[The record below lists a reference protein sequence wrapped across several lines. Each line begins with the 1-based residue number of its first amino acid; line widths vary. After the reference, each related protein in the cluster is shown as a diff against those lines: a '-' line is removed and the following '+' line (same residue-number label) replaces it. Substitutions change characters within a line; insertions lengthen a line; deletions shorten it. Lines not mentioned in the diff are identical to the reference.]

1 MCGGQAVLRTIAGF
15 LFFVMGWCH
24 AADPAASAPAQTQC
38 PDLTGVRVD
47 AVARAQGSAAAP
59 ASAPVVA
66 LRDAIRLNVSGLET
80 LVRRAR
86 CKTEGREIVLFL
98 DGRPV
103 PTAVPY
109 PPLDPGTNT
118 LNFQLERKEASRSV
132 WRHLLGRPSFTDRDV
147 PVSVG
152 LIDEYA
158 VPSQQKIRLH
168 VIPRHWFWAWTAILV
183 LLLAA
188 FVALATKSD
197 VIRDTG
203 PATGA
208 VRKPYS
214 LAKLQAAWWFFLILT
229 SYLFIGLV
237 TGDYNTSITST
248 VLSLM
253 GISAATAVG
262 SAVIDVGSGNSTP
275 GTAAAPPAAPG
286 VAGAALPAAAP
297 ATLPPVTRGRWWLDI
312 VSDENGVNFHRFQ
325 MAAWTAVLGVIF
337 VHDVYVSL
345 AMPEFDNTLL
355 GLLGISSGTYLGL
368 KVTSER

>member
-1 MCGGQAVLRTIAGF
+1 MYSGPAVLRSIAGL
-15 LFFVMGWCH
+15 LFFVAGCCH
-24 AADPAASAPAQTQC
+24 AADPTASAPAQAHC
-38 PDLTGVRVD
+38 PDLENVRVD
-47 AVARAQGSAAAP
+47 GVTRVQTRTAEPADSSA
-59 ASAPVVA
+59 VA
-66 LRDAIRLNVSGLET
+66 LRDEIRLRVSGLET
-80 LVRRAR
+80 LIRRAK
-86 CKTEGREIVLFL
+86 CKTGSREIVLFL

-109 PPLDPGTNT
+109 PPVDPLTNT

-132 WRHLLGRPSFTDRDV
+132 WTHLLGRPSFADRVV

-152 LIDEYA
+152 LLDEYP
-158 VPSQQKIRLH
+158 VPSEQTVRLH
-168 VIPRHWFWAWTAILV
+168 VIPQHWFWTWTAIL
-183 LLLAA
+183 LMLLAA
-188 FVALATKSD
+188 FVALAVKSD
-197 VIRDTG
+197 VLRDTG

-208 VRKPYS
+208 MRKPYS

-262 SAVIDVGSGNSTP
+262 SSVIDAGAGNSNP
-275 GTAAAPPAAPG
+275 GAAAAPPAAP
-286 VAGAALPAAAP
+286 PA
-297 ATLPPVTRGRWWLDI
+297 TRGRWWLDI
-312 VSDENGVNFHRFQ
+312 VSDTNGVNFHRFQ

-368 KVTSER
+368 KVTTEK